1 MADVCYLNIVRK
13 KCNSLKE
20 HLHLYL
26 VVLIIAKA
34 IIVTP
39 SDCRWQSFSYWIVSF
54 LDDTSKKVYL
64 KIMSKRYEKRVQS
77 KEAK

>member
-1 MADVCYLNIVRK
+1 MPDVCYLNIVRK

-20 HLHLYL
+20 RLHLYL

-39 SDCRWQSFSYWIVSF
+39 SDCRWQSFCYWIVSF

-64 KIMSKRYEKRVQS
+64 KIMSKRYEKRV
-77 KEAK
+77 